1 MGDTS
6 VSPVMRGMH
15 QIDVHTQ
22 SRLSTVP
29 QANETANSS
38 KRGARKLTKVSTI
51 LDNRGRANYPRQ
63 FKLSLQS
70 TQTNPVAPQTHTARY
85 NLVLVSRCEHLITTL
100 LPDRYPRHVSQLWRN
115 LRLLQLRAQIESTVS
130 HVLVA
135 PQVVKLRYLYLVQ
148 CAGLY
153 LRWSWCSD
161 YLVAALVA
169 P

>member
-1 MGDTS
+1 M
-6 VSPVMRGMH
+6 SPVMRGMH

-100 LPDRYPRHVSQLWRN
+100 LPDRYPILSQLWQN
-115 LRLLQLRAQIESTVS
+115 LRLLQLRAQIESTVR
-130 HVLVA
+130 HVT
-135 PQVVKLRYLYLVQ
+135 P
-148 CAGLY
+148 
-153 LRWSWCSD
+153 
-161 YLVAALVA
+161 
-169 P
+169 